1 MTVYRLPITEYA
13 STALFFGRPFR
24 SRSLSP
30 RRCLGLCFAVS
41 CGRPAAVATTPAPA
55 PSTDA
60 CALGHDSLP
69 MPEQLSIAMSGGVDP
84 SHVPAPTNDAE
95 RFVFRQVY
103 ETLVRLDCAGELR
116 PGLAQ
121 SWRPAEDGH
130 RWTFTL
136 RPGARF
142 SDGTAATAQ
151 DVVDAW
157 SARLASLPVG
167 AELSTGSERDVEV
180 RLSRPM
186 TVPWLFADPALSVTR
201 PVAGGDWPAGTGA
214 YAADTTAGR
223 VTVAP
228 FGATGRPVLVLRAN
242 GSGDARDLLDA
253 GIDLL
258 VTDDAAALSYA
269 ASRSEFVTVGLPWER
284 TYVLAVPGDA
294 ISVDAPLRAGLA
306 RDAVRV
312 DARPAAA
319 PLWWSDP
326 GALSCGLEPPPGAGP
341 IVSGPT
347 ADAIVYPRDDAPA
360 RDLTGRLV
368 ALGIGGGVSALRATG
383 LGPAEFA
390 AALASGRAAAY
401 VVVLPRT
408 TLEPCAALRTLIAR
422 APWLADGPAR
432 HLTPLV
438 DARRRAIVRRGAAAF
453 TMDWDGTLRVQ

>member
-1 MTVYRLPITEYA
+1 MA
-13 STALFFGRPFR
+13 
-24 SRSLSP
+24 
-30 RRCLGLCFAVS
+30 
-41 CGRPAAVATTPAPA
+41 PAPA
-55 PSTDA
+55 ASTDA
-60 CALGHDSLP
+60 CALGSDSLP
-69 MPEQLSIAMSGGVDP
+69 TPDQLSIAMSGRVDP
-84 SHVPAPTNDAE
+84 SHAPAPTNDAE

-103 ETLVRLDCAGELR
+103 ETLVRLDCAGEVR

-130 RWTFTL
+130 RWIFTL

-142 SDGTAATAQ
+142 SDGTPVTAQ
-151 DVVDAW
+151 DVIDAW
-157 SARLASLPVG
+157 STRFASLPNGV
-167 AELSTGSERDVEV
+167 ELSTGSERDVEV
-180 RLSRPM
+180 RLSRSM

-201 PVAGGDWPAGTGA
+201 PVAGQDWQAGTGA
-214 YAADTTAGR
+214 YALDTTGGR

-228 FGATGRPVLVLRAN
+228 FGGTRRPVLVVREN
-242 GSGDARDLLDA
+242 GSRDARDLLDA

-284 TYVLAVPGDA
+284 TYVLAVPGEAIPIDA
-294 ISVDAPLRAGLA
+294 SVRAGLA

-319 PLWWSDP
+319 PFWWTDS
-326 GALSCGLEPPPGAGP
+326 GATCGLEPPPGAGP

-347 ADAIVYPRDDAPA
+347 ADALVYPRDDAPA

-368 ALGIGGGVSALRATG
+368 ALGIGGGITALRATG
-383 LGPAEFA
+383 LATAELG

-401 VVVLPRT
+401 VVALPQT
-408 TLEPCAALRTLIAR
+408 TLEPCAVLRALIAR

-438 DARRRAIVRRGAAAF
+438 DVRRRAIVRRGAAAF
-453 TMDWDGTLRVQ
+453 TMDWDGTLRVR